1 MGCCTTR
8 GNFSGINKKE
18 QINEFL
24 EESRLSRFTYSEI
37 VRLDTQIL
45 EDRIRVD
52 TFEMFLK
59 NWNVKLSFNF
69 LSVQGC
75 VNKFDLKVALLLFS
89 KESFEKKKQ
98 LFELIVNSPQKI
110 MRFLEWRFQL
120 MYERIPLELVRLQK
134 VDAEDVHLKI
144 EKARLTAYQEV
155 SFYYSSIMNDPTCLQ
170 KLQLL
175 TILL

>member
-1 MGCCTTR
+1 MGCCATR
-8 GNFSGINKKE
+8 GNLGGFSKKE

-24 EESRLSRFTYSEI
+24 EETKLSRFTYSEI

-45 EDRIRVD
+45 EDKIKGE

-59 NWNVKLSFNF
+59 NWNMRLNFGF

-89 KESFEKKKQ
+89 KESYERKKQ
-98 LFELIVNSPQKI
+98 LFDLFVNSPQKI

-120 MYERIPLELVRLQK
+120 VYERIPVELVRLRK
-134 VDAEDVHLKI
+134 IDAEDVYEKI
-144 EKARLTAYQEV
+144 EKARLTAYEEIN
-155 SFYYSSIMNDPTCLQ
+155 YYFKTITSDPSSIQ
-170 KLQLL
+170 KLNLL
-175 TILL
+175 SI